1 MLGTFRAPLVP
12 KNGLPTNPS
21 ITAANGR
28 VGIDTTSPKSLTSP
42 PMRHTNILHFARVHH
57 RHFDDLFGI
66 KDADRM
72 HHVYVIGKTGTGKTT
87 LLHTLLCG
95 DIRRGMGCALLDP
108 HGDLAE
114 RVFKDAD
121 AKTRSRVTY
130 VDPAD
135 PDCPYTYNPLVRTA
149 PALRPLVAAGLLDV
163 FSMMWSDAWGSRMEH
178 VLRQAILALLDQPRA
193 TLADILKLLTDQHFR
208 TSALNHIQNEQVRR
222 YWRDEFPKY
231 AKRYQADSIAPI
243 QSKVGA
249 LLADPRLNR
258 FFTAQSGQLS
268 LRSIMDNG
276 EVLLVNL
283 SKGRLGSDSA
293 ALLGGVLTTM
303 LGVAAFSRV
312 NRPINQ
318 RRRFFIY
325 VDEFQ
330 IFTTLAIAEMLAEL
344 RKTGVAM
351 VVAHQFLAQLKP
363 PIREAVLGNAGT
375 MIAFRVGADDAS
387 YLSREFEPRF
397 KRIDFLHLPNHHI
410 RLRMMID
417 GAPSRAFSAITVTSE
432 EASRARQ

>member
-1 MLGTFRAPLVP
+1 
-12 KNGLPTNPS
+12 
-21 ITAANGR
+21 
-28 VGIDTTSPKSLTSP
+28 
-42 PMRHTNILHFARVHH
+42 MRHTNILHFARVHH
-57 RHFDDLFGI
+57 RHDDRLFGI

-87 LLHTLLCG
+87 LLHTLLAG

-108 HGDLAE
+108 HGDLAAQ
-114 RVFKDAD
+114 VFKDAD
-121 AKTRSRVTY
+121 SNTRSRITY

-135 PDCPYTYNPLVRTA
+135 PNCSYAYNPLIRTA

-178 VLRQAILALLDQPRA
+178 VLRQALLALLDQPHA
-193 TLADILKLLTDQHFR
+193 ALPDILKLLTDEPFR
-208 TSALNHIQNEQVRR
+208 TKALSHIQNAQVRL

-231 AKRYQADSIAPI
+231 AKRYQADAIAPI

-249 LLADPRLNR
+249 LLADPRLFR
-258 FFTAQSGQLS
+258 FFTAKEGQLS
-268 LRSIMDNG
+268 LRAMMDDG
-276 EVLLVNL
+276 QVLLVNL

-312 NRPINQ
+312 NRPTNR
-318 RRRFFIY
+318 RRRFFVY

-330 IFTTLAIAEMLAEL
+330 TFTTLAIAEMLAEL
-344 RKTGVAM
+344 RKTGVALVM
-351 VVAHQFLAQLKP
+351 AHQFLAQLKP

-375 MIAFRVGADDAS
+375 IIAFRVGADDAS
-387 YLSREFEPRF
+387 YLSREFEPKF
-397 KRIDFLHLPNHHI
+397 DRIDFLNLPNHHI

-417 GAPSRAFSAITVTSE
+417 GAPSRAFSAITVTSK
-432 EASRARQ
+432 EAKFFNSR